1 MTDARVALV
10 TGAARGLGTEIARQ
24 LVQRGLRVLV
34 AARDLEAAREVSRA
48 LGSTTSPLELDVTS
62 PTSIN
67 HAVQQG
73 IERSGRIDVLV
84 NNAGVAL
91 DGSQRAIG
99 VDYRIVQDTW
109 ETNLLGTWR
118 VADAVIPHMVT
129 AGYGRVVN
137 LSSNLASLT
146 EMTEGQEPAYRVSKA
161 AVSALTRVLA
171 ADLRE
176 TGILVNAASPGWTR
190 TDMGGPR
197 APRSVEQGADTP
209 VWLATLPS
217 GDTTTGGLF
226 YDRKPLPW

>member
-1 MTDARVALV
+1 MADARVALGS
-10 TGAARGLGTEIARQ
+10 GAARGLGREIARQ

-34 AARDLEAAREVSRA
+34 AARDLEAARNVSRA
-48 LGSTTSPLELDVTS
+48 LGSATSPLELDVTS
-62 PTSIN
+62 PASIN
-67 HAVQQG
+67 LAVRQG
-73 IERSGRIDVLV
+73 LERSGRIDVLV

-91 DGSQRAIG
+91 DGPQRAIG

-137 LSSNLASLT
+137 LSSNLASLAD
-146 EMTEGQEPAYRVSKA
+146 MTEGQEPAYRVSKA

-176 TGILVNAASPGWTR
+176 TGVLVNAASPGWTR
-190 TDMGGPR
+190 TDMGGPK

>member
-1 MTDARVALV
+1 MLV
-10 TGAARGLGTEIARQ
+10 T
-24 LVQRGLRVLV
+24 
-34 AARDLEAAREVSRA
+34 ARDLEAAREVSRT
-48 LGSTTSPLELDVTS
+48 LGPAASPLELDVTS
-62 PTSIN
+62 PESIN
-67 HAVQQG
+67 LAVRQAL
-73 IERSGRIDVLV
+73 ERSGRIDVLV

-99 VDYRIVQDTW
+99 VDYQIVQETW

-137 LSSNLASLT
+137 LSSNLASLAD
-146 EMTEGQEPAYRVSKA
+146 MTEGQEPAYRVSKA

-176 TGILVNAASPGWTR
+176 TEVLVNAASPGWTR

>member
-48 LGSTTSPLELDVTS
+48 LGSATSPLELDVTS

-99 VDYRIVQDTW
+99 ADYRIVQDTW

-118 VADAVIPHMVT
+118 VADAVIPQMVT

-161 AVSALTRVLA
+161 AVSALTRILA
-171 ADLRE
+171 ADLRG
-176 TGILVNAASPGWTR
+176 TGVLVNAASPGWTR

>member
-1 MTDARVALV
+1 MDQARPDIDPVHGQPQRPPPLPRKPTLGAL
-10 TGAARGLGTEIARQ
+10 Q
-24 LVQRGLRVLV
+24 H
-34 AARDLEAAREVSRA
+34 
-48 LGSTTSPLELDVTS
+48 VTS

-67 HAVQQG
+67 HAVRQG

-84 NNAGVAL
+84 NDAGVAL

-99 VDYRIVQDTW
+99 ADYRIVQETW

-146 EMTEGQEPAYRVSKA
+146 EMTEDQEPAYRVSKA

-176 TGILVNAASPGWTR
+176 TGVLVNAASPGWTR

-209 VWLATLPS
+209 VWLATLPP

>member
-48 LGSTTSPLELDVTS
+48 LGSATSPLELDVTS

-99 VDYRIVQDTW
+99 ADYRIVQDTW

-118 VADAVIPHMVT
+118 VADAVIPQMVT

-176 TGILVNAASPGWTR
+176 TGVLVNAASPGWTR